1 MTSGG
6 HGCTAWAGDGSCGA
20 PARLYPRGWRCAD
33 HTPARTAG
41 VPEPPEVPPPPLSAA
56 STTSGP
62 ALTRAALKLA
72 SDDRRE
78 RMMQAALDAAGR
90 GWHVFPLKPGSK
102 RPAFPD
108 HDERHCD
115 RLDPR
120 CRDGHTGWE
129 PRATLDEHRITRAW
143 TVTPYNVGIATGP
156 ARLVVVDLDT
166 PKPADAT
173 PAKWDRPGIRTGADV
188 LAALAVEA
196 GQPYPADTYTVST
209 PSGGTHLYFTAP
221 AGTGFR
227 NTAGAL
233 GWLIDTRAGG
243 GYVVAAGSEV
253 DGRGYVVEVDGP
265 AAELPAWL
273 TDRLRPAELPPQRP
287 VQVTLPNGRAGAYL
301 RAAVEAELARVT
313 GSPSR
318 GRNTALY
325 RAAVALGQLVAGGA
339 LAESDV
345 TAWLTAAAGQ
355 VGQKPGETARTIASG
370 LRAGAKRPRS
380 VAE

>member
-1 MTSGG
+1 MTSAG
-6 HGCTAWAGDGSCGA
+6 HGCTSWAGDGSCGA
-20 PARLYPRGWRCAD
+20 PARLYPCGWRCAD
-33 HTPARTAG
+33 HTPARMAG
-41 VPEPPEVPPPPLSAA
+41 VPEPPEVPPPPLSTA

-62 ALTRAALKLA
+62 PLTRAALKPA
-72 SDDRRE
+72 SDDRSD

-120 CRDGHTGWE
+120 CRNGHTGWE
-129 PRATLDEHRITRAW
+129 PRATLDERRITRAW
-143 TVTPYNVGIATGP
+143 TAAPYNVGIATGP

-188 LAALAVEA
+188 LETLAVEA
-196 GQPYPADTYTVST
+196 GEHGIDETYTVST
-209 PSGGTHLYFTAP
+209 PSGGTHLYYTAP
-221 AGTGFR
+221 AGMEFR
-227 NTAGAL
+227 NTAGSL
-233 GWLIDTRAGG
+233 GWLVDTRAGG
-243 GYVVAAGSEV
+243 GYVVAAGSQV
-253 DGRGYVVEVDGP
+253 DGRGYVVEADGP

-273 TDRLRPAELPPQRP
+273 AARLRPAELPPQRP

-313 GSPSR
+313 GSP
-318 GRNTALY
+318 GRAHNTALY
-325 RAAVALGQLVAGGA
+325 RASIALGQLVAGGD
-339 LAESDV
+339 LDERDV
-345 TAWLTAAAGQ
+345 TAWLTDAAGQ
-355 VGQKPGETARTIASG
+355 VGQQPGETARTIASG
-370 LRAGAKRPRS
+370 LRAGARRPRS
-380 VAE
+380 VAA